1 MSVCK
6 NNDWGTVC
14 DYNWN
19 TNDATVVCRQLGLS
33 AAGIFTTVK
42 IYNRVN
48 IHPCSCFRIYCC
60 FSYSFWPRN
69 WVNSVEKCDMYRK

>member
-33 AAGIFTTVK
+33 AAGIFTVV
-42 IYNRVN
+42 NRVN
-48 IHPCSCFRIYCC
+48 IHQCSCFRIYSC